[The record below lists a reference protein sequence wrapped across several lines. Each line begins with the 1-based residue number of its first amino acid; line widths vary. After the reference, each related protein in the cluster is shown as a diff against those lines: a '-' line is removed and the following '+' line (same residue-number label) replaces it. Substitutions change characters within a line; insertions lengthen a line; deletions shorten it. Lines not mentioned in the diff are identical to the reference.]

1 MRPPC
6 TPGPPAVGAGPL
18 WVEDDRRYESPL
30 DAHPPRRRSSGPRRT
45 SGSSRVG
52 GPGRPRRRKPSG
64 SGGWRK
70 RRTRIPG
77 ATPKS
82 PAVAVVILSSP
93 CAPPGS
99 APEWVFSP
107 CRSSL
112 RGARLGY
119 SLRGRDRQR
128 HVGGQLLLADRA
140 RAMRPYYRLIAPGT
154 MPRPGSYRV
163 PTAPIFAVVEFIPA
177 NSRIRYTLSNP
188 VQCEPRK

>member
-1 MRPPC
+1 MATIDDIRAPSTL
-6 TPGPPAVGAGPL
+6 TPLADSAVGRGGRVDRVGSVGQGDREGGSRAAPAAGGSGG
-18 WVEDDRRYESPL
+18 RGF
-30 DAHPPRRRSSGPRRT
+30 PRRRL
-45 SGSSRVG
+45 
-52 GPGRPRRRKPSG
+52 
-64 SGGWRK
+64 
-70 RRTRIPG
+70 
-77 ATPKS
+77 S
-82 PAVAVVILSSP
+82 PAVAVVILSPP

-177 NSRIRYTLSNP
+177 SSRIRYTLSNP